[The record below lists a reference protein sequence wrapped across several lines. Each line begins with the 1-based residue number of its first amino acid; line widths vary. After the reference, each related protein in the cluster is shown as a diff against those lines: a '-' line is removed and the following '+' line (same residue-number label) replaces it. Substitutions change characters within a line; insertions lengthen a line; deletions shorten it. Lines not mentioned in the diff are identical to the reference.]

1 MFTKINFQRLTASYC
16 KSNKLKNIWK
26 SRVGGVWFT
35 DWMRATSSV
44 YVRIYIWCEFPLPRY
59 ASITGG
65 DSGIYLHDF
74 TVRQISEK
82 DEVILVSLLL

>member
-1 MFTKINFQRLTASYC
+1 M
-16 KSNKLKNIWK
+16 
-26 SRVGGVWFT
+26 GGVWFT

-82 DEVILVSLLL
+82 DEVILVSLLLEMS